1 MQKLYRIYNIFVKL
15 IELFY
20 HYNRLSFSFIVVYAM
35 KHIVQNLFFDAHF
48 SFHILFVVARAS
60 FAVKKSRF
68 IRSIFCCCEMFS
80 TNTRRTTNHKKGHIA
95 LCDMSLFHLR
105 MLIRSNPVQI

>member
-35 KHIVQNLFFDAHF
+35 KHIVQKLFFDAHF
-48 SFHILFVVARAS
+48 SFHIPFVVDRAS
-60 FAVKKSRF
+60 FTVKITF
-68 IRSIFCCCEMFS
+68 VLIV
-80 TNTRRTTNHKKGHIA
+80 
-95 LCDMSLFHLR
+95 LCILL
-105 MLIRSNPVQI
+105 LL